1 MKISAIIRNL
11 CTGSWKG
18 IGLILCVLVSLPV
31 QAIKKSGYEPSITH
45 VSTRVKGDKLH
56 VAFILELGETPVKTQ
71 HKRTL
76 TPMVR
81 TADGHRC
88 ILLPPVVLKG
98 RNRSIMEQK
107 NHGEQDD
114 TEAFRVFSG
123 KECKNIRMDY
133 HAVTSYQSWMEQAVV
148 MLKDEVTGCAE
159 CGITTCEYPVQD
171 YAVYAPQLR
180 LSPQAECA
188 REFVAR
194 TERRDAFLIYPVN
207 GTRLYA
213 QRYGNQAELAKI
225 DSAVTYV
232 RSNPNYEI
240 KSIAIAGYAS
250 PEGSYTHNLYLA
262 KARAQALYDYM
273 CNRYNLPDSL
283 MAVTT
288 GEENWEGLVKAL
300 EDYELPYK
308 DEVLNTIS
316 QTEDPDRRDEALKQI
331 GGGVPYHTLLHA
343 IYPTLRKNTCCIT
356 YTSKERTIEEA
367 RKLVFTRPSELNPYE
382 FYRVADSCYAVD
394 LKTYRRVLKIAANT
408 YPQHTVANLNAAR
421 ICLEEEDLEGAA
433 RYLERTDQS
442 AVTWNTRA
450 CLLWK
455 RGDREEAMVWWRKA
469 AAAGDACAR
478 WNLEEAGKR

>member
-18 IGLILCVLVSLPV
+18 IGLALCVLVSLPV
-31 QAIKKSGYEPSITH
+31 QAMKESGYETSVTH

-56 VAFILELGETPVKTQ
+56 VAFILELGERPVKTQ
-71 HKRTL
+71 HKRIL
-76 TPMVR
+76 TPVVR

-98 RNRSIMEQK
+98 RNRAIMEQK
-107 NHGEQDD
+107 NHGEQEDM
-114 TEAFRVFSG
+114 EAFRVFSG

-133 HAVTSYQSWMEQAVV
+133 YVATPYQTWMEQAVV
-148 MLKDEVTGCAE
+148 TLEDEVTGCAE
-159 CGITTCEYPVQD
+159 CGITTSEHPVQD

-180 LSPQAECA
+180 LSPQAECP
-188 REFVAR
+188 REFVPR
-194 TERRDAFLIYPVN
+194 TEQRDAFLIYPVN

-232 RSNPNYEI
+232 KSNSNYEI

-250 PEGSYTHNLYLA
+250 PEGSYAHNVNLA
-262 KARAQALYDYM
+262 KARAQALFDYM
-273 CNRYNLPDSL
+273 RDRYNLPDSL

-288 GEENWEGLVKAL
+288 SEENWEGLVEAL
-300 EDYELPYK
+300 KDYELPYK
-308 DEVLNTIS
+308 EEVLNIIR
-316 QTEDPDRRDEALKQI
+316 QTEEPDQRDEALKLI
-331 GGGVPYHTLLHA
+331 GGGMPYQMLLHV
-343 IYPTLRKNTCCIT
+343 IYPALRKNTCCIT

-367 RKLVFTRPSELNPYE
+367 RKLVFSRPSELNPYE
-382 FYRVADSCYAVD
+382 FYRVADSCYAAD
-394 LKTYRRVLKIAANT
+394 LKTYRRVLKIAADT

-421 ICLEEEDLEGAA
+421 ICLEEGDLENAA
-433 RYLERTDQS
+433 RYLGRTDQS
-442 AVTWNTRA
+442 TATWNTRA

-455 RGDREEAMVWWRKA
+455 QGEREEAMVWWRKA
-469 AAAGDACAR
+469 AAAGDTCAR
-478 WNLEEAGKR
+478 WNLEEAEKR

>member
-180 LSPQAECA
+180 FSPQAECA
-188 REFVAR
+188 RVFVAR

-207 GTRLYA
+207 GTRL
-213 QRYGNQAELAKI
+213 
-225 DSAVTYV
+225 
-232 RSNPNYEI
+232 
-240 KSIAIAGYAS
+240 
-250 PEGSYTHNLYLA
+250 
-262 KARAQALYDYM
+262 
-273 CNRYNLPDSL
+273 
-283 MAVTT
+283 
-288 GEENWEGLVKAL
+288 
-300 EDYELPYK
+300 
-308 DEVLNTIS
+308 
-316 QTEDPDRRDEALKQI
+316 
-331 GGGVPYHTLLHA
+331 
-343 IYPTLRKNTCCIT
+343 
-356 YTSKERTIEEA
+356 
-367 RKLVFTRPSELNPYE
+367 
-382 FYRVADSCYAVD
+382 
-394 LKTYRRVLKIAANT
+394 
-408 YPQHTVANLNAAR
+408 
-421 ICLEEEDLEGAA
+421 
-433 RYLERTDQS
+433 
-442 AVTWNTRA
+442 
-450 CLLWK
+450 
-455 RGDREEAMVWWRKA
+455 
-469 AAAGDACAR
+469 
-478 WNLEEAGKR
+478 